1 MISKKGRWGELHA
14 LSKPSVG
21 FELTL
26 NYYVL
31 PFNPS
36 LHMRSWRNCFARVKI
51 LAAKARENSSKRLLP
66 TLRTASQLLCQNFPR
81 AIKRSR
87 RLRRLFQS
95 SLPLSSSFFLQYTLR
110 WFQNS
115 CPPLRGGARV
125 LSYSVC
131 LWIMQIRV
139 WSSKGTE
146 FFVRIMQ
153 RGKGL
158 LL

>member
-1 MISKKGRWGELHA
+1 MHG

-36 LHMRSWRNCFARVKI
+36 LHMRSWRNRFARVKI

-95 SLPLSSSFFLQYTLR
+95 SLPLSSFFFYNIYSTVIPKL
-110 WFQNS
+110 
-115 CPPLRGGARV
+115 
-125 LSYSVC
+125 LST
-131 LWIMQIRV
+131 IKRR
-139 WSSKGTE
+139 SKSIVIFNMAVDYANTC
-146 FFVRIMQ
+146 VIQ
-153 RGKGL
+153 
-158 LL
+158 

>member
-1 MISKKGRWGELHA
+1 MISKNGRSGELHG

-36 LHMRSWRNCFARVKI
+36 LHMRSWRNRFARVKI

-95 SLPLSSSFFLQYTLR
+95 SLPLSSSLFFYDIYSTVIPKL
-110 WFQNS
+110 
-115 CPPLRGGARV
+115 
-125 LSYSVC
+125 LST
-131 LWIMQIRV
+131 IKRR
-139 WSSKGTE
+139 SKSIVIFNMAVDYANTC
-146 FFVRIMQ
+146 VIQ
-153 RGKGL
+153 
-158 LL
+158 

>member
-1 MISKKGRWGELHA
+1 MHG

-36 LHMRSWRNCFARVKI
+36 LHMRSWRNRFARVKI

-81 AIKRSR
+81 AMKRSR

-95 SLPLSSSFFLQYTLR
+95 SLPLSSSFFLQYILYGDSKTLVHHEEEE
-110 WFQNS
+110 QEY
-115 CPPLRGGARV
+115 CHIQYGGGLCKYV
-125 LSYSVC
+125 CDPVKEPNFSYGLCSEGKVC
-131 LWIMQIRV
+131 CY
-139 WSSKGTE
+139 KG
-146 FFVRIMQ
+146 FGR
-153 RGKGL
+153 
-158 LL
+158 